1 MDGKLIFC
9 NDSILRFSAD
19 YGRGSS
25 AIPLESIQKTDKD
38 PFFIL
43 KFFKKRVAI
52 EKGTTLGSLIVA
64 LEPWKDA
71 FSAYLDRD
79 VGAYIE
85 EAKRIN
91 TKIVMTNE
99 FDWIHVQKS
108 VSIHRDYEY
117 EHSEDDD
124 FDFQKMLNRKRTPLK
139 KMNIESTVDA
149 FGIKSNNIETYSLS
163 GTFDTICNVPIGL
176 SKFNLVYSMFNGEE
190 NLFNDNA
197 FGVSANHENV
207 RLVVGDSDFQLQELI
222 EAIFVSGLFY
232 YSPQIGKNN
241 TEALQAMFEDM
252 ERNKLLEES
261 EIDEDEVSE
270 EMEDDDVN
278 ENEPK
283 RMKVSIAPGAFD
295 SVISHMEEES
305 DEWQSLLNVCSQ
317 LSDAKPFKEIS
328 EEDFSF
334 VPEERIRGFV
344 VNEDGSLTKME
355 ESTVDTSKDN
365 DEKRVLH

>member
-43 KFFKKRVAI
+43 KFLKKKVAI
-52 EKGTTLGSLIVA
+52 EKGTTLGSLIIA

-71 FSAYLDRD
+71 FAAYLDRD
-79 VGAYIE
+79 VSAYIE
-85 EAKRIN
+85 EAK
-91 TKIVMTNE
+91 KIKTNILLTNE

-117 EHSEDDD
+117 EHSEEDD

-139 KMNIESTVDA
+139 KMNIESVVDA
-149 FGIKSNNIETYSLS
+149 FGIKSTDIETYSIS

-176 SKFNLVYSMFNGEE
+176 SKFNLVYSMFNGEK
-190 NLFNDNA
+190 NLFNDDA
-197 FGVSANHENV
+197 LGVNANHENV
-207 RLVVGDSDFQLQELI
+207 RMVVGDSEFQLQELI
-222 EAIFVSGLFY
+222 EAIFVAGLFY
-232 YSPQIGKNN
+232 YSPQIAKSN
-241 TEALQAMFEDM
+241 TEALKAIFEDM
-252 ERNKLLEES
+252 EKNKLLEEN
-261 EIDEDEVSE
+261 EIDETEVSE
-270 EMEDDDVN
+270 DMEN
-278 ENEPK
+278 ENESK

-305 DEWQSLLNVCSQ
+305 DEWQSLLNICSQ
-317 LSDAKPFKEIS
+317 LSDAKPFKEVN

-344 VNEDGSLTKME
+344 VNEDGSLIKME
-355 ESTVDTSKDN
+355 GSDGDN
-365 DEKRVLH
+365 PQDNREKRVLH